1 VFKLETQAGKP
12 FEVGNVKVI
21 PIAQVLLLQPSGS
34 QGGLIWNRPT
44 AIQVEREDG
53 SQELVPI
60 YDVTRLSQI
69 ILAGLMAGTVI
80 FWVLFKIIRRK
91 Q

>member
-1 VFKLETQAGKP
+1 MFELETRTGKP
-12 FEVGNVKVI
+12 IAAGNAKVT
-21 PIAQVLLLQPSGS
+21 PIAQVFRLQPPGL
-34 QGGLIWNRPT
+34 QVGLIWNRPI

-53 SQELVPI
+53 SQELIPI

-69 ILAGLMAGTVI
+69 ILAGLVAGTLI
-80 FWVLFKIIRRK
+80 FWGLFKIIRRK